1 MADNKENSRAD
12 EIFEILQDFR
22 DDSPKASGDQIDN
35 IQNTDVPSPDP
46 VEEQSYDT
54 SDDIDEIL
62 DILSAGLAVR
72 NGTEQ
77 DSDDSES
84 LPEPY
89 SDGEIPVSIF
99 SHLSDESEIAEST
112 PAPSGEINSHFSDI
126 ADEDIPLP
134 PEDEEPVEEEPVE
147 DDEDEE
153 EETEKEHPLFKV
165 GNIFQKMS
173 AVPKAIIYILI
184 ILVVSAYLSY
194 YIITIGNDIFAL
206 VTTSREVTV
215 TIDEGMTHEQVGEM
229 LEAKEIIE
237 YGWVYELY
245 MSYRGD
251 GDSSTEYIPGEYKL
265 NTNMNYSQIITLL
278 TTKTNAREI
287 VRVTIPEGF
296 TVDQIIDTLVEKG
309 IGTREGYIEAINN
322 YPYKWEFVEQ
332 LNELGYSENRKYRLE
347 GYLYPDTY
355 DFYTTES
362 EVYVINKMLAAFDNR
377 FWKDFNQKSYD
388 GNSYR
393 TMMLETYGLTFDDVV
408 VLASMIQSEGG
419 TAEDFYYISHV
430 FHNRLS
436 HKDDF
441 PYLES
446 DATIQY
452 VLPERET
459 DSSEINIGLDDP
471 YNTYMYMGL
480 PPGAISNAGLDAL
493 NAALFPTKPMD
504 DDGDEFTAYYFVSND
519 AGKTY
524 YATTLNGHNKNVAQ
538 VKKDNAAMDEGTYKD
553 PDDDYE

>member
-1 MADNKENSRAD
+1 MADNKENSRSD

-22 DDSPKASGDQIDN
+22 DDPPKESGDQIDN
-35 IQNTDVPSPDP
+35 VQNTDIPSP
-46 VEEQSYDT
+46 ETAEAQSYDT

-62 DILSAGLAVR
+62 DILSAGLAAR
-72 NGTEQ
+72 NGTEPSSDASENQ
-77 DSDDSES
+77 D
-84 LPEPY
+84 EPY

-99 SHLSDESEIAEST
+99 SHLSDESEIAENM
-112 PAPSGEINSHFSDI
+112 PAPSGEINSHFSD
-126 ADEDIPLP
+126 ATDDIPLP
-134 PEDEEPVEEEPVE
+134 PEEEEIPE
-147 DDEDEE
+147 EETDEDAEEDE

-173 AVPKAIIYILI
+173 AVPKAIIYIII

-215 TIDEGMTHEQVGEM
+215 TIDDGMTHEDVGQL
-229 LEAKEIIE
+229 LEEKEIIE

-251 GDSSTEYIPGEYKL
+251 GDSSTEYISGEYKL

-278 TTKTNAREI
+278 TAKTSNREI
-287 VRVTIPEGF
+287 VRVTIPEGY

-332 LNELGYSENRKYRLE
+332 LTELSYSENRKYRLE

-393 TMMLETYGLTFDDVV
+393 SMMLEEYGLTFDDVI

-436 HKDDF
+436 HPNDF
-441 PYLES
+441 PFLES

-459 DSSEINIGLDDP
+459 DSSEIDIGLDNP
-471 YNTYMYMGL
+471 YNTYKYKGL

-504 DDGDEFTAYYFVSND
+504 SDGDEFTAYYFVSND

-538 VKKDNAAMDEGTYKD
+538 VKKDNAAMDEGTYVD
-553 PDDDYE
+553 PDNDYE